1 MVATDVALTA
11 VAAAVGGLIGL
22 AMLRASYTRLR
33 RARRTTGTE
42 SKSIADLSPDD
53 GRVSVSGAV
62 ADPEATRTAHL
73 LDRDA
78 PVVQT
83 EAGRF
88 HERATVDAGPDETDT
103 DLQTTGGSYDYRQRA
118 VRAAPFELRDD
129 TGSVRVEAVDETTD
143 AVLDA
148 EDHFDVRSA
157 DDPREPV
164 ASAVAASDDLLL
176 GSQTDRLREA
186 VAAVGDEVTVQGVP
200 TAEGGDLSLAAGD
213 AGLLVADGDPEA
225 AADAQAEGWLGYL
238 LLGLLFAG
246 GSGYLAYL
254 LLVA

>member
-11 VAAAVGGLIGL
+11 VAAALGGLIGL

-33 RARRTTGTE
+33 RARRTEGTE
-42 SKSIADLSPDD
+42 SKPTGDLSPADD
-53 GRVSVSGAV
+53 RVSVTGTV
-62 ADPEATRTAHL
+62 ADPEGTRTAHL
-73 LDRDA
+73 LDREA
-78 PVVQT
+78 PVVET

-88 HERATVDAGPDETDT
+88 NERANVDAGPDETDPE
-103 DLQTTGGSYDYRQRA
+103 LETTGGSYDYRQRA

-129 TGSVRVEAVDETTD
+129 TGSVRVEADDETTD

-148 EDHFDVRSA
+148 EDHLDVRNA
-157 DDPREPV
+157 DDPREPI
-164 ASAVAASDDLLL
+164 AAAVAASDDLLL

-200 TAEGGDLSLAAGD
+200 TGDGGDLALVAGD

-246 GSGYLAYL
+246 GSGYLAFL
-254 LLVA
+254 LLLA